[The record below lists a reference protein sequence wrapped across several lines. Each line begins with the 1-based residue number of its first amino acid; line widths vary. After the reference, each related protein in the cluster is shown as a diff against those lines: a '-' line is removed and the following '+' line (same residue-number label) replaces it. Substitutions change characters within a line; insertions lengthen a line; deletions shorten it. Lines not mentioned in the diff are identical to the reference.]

1 MVNQQAIKVSLSQ
14 KLFNKASY
22 IKLSGKSS
30 DLTGAC
36 ETTVSKLANYL
47 SLASVSTI

>member
-1 MVNQQAIKVSLSQ
+1 MVNQQAIKVSFSQ
-14 KLFNKASY
+14 KLFNKAS
-22 IKLSGKSS
+22 KSS